1 MIKSKLLHHNRLNF
15 MEARKI
21 LIVEDER
28 KIADTLK
35 FGLSEIGFYVE
46 VAYDGTIGYHL
57 FCTKDFNLVILDIN
71 LPGMNGYDLC
81 KAIRLKNQHI
91 PVLMLTSMSTLNDKI
106 EGYDSGAD
114 DYMVKPFE
122 FKELLLKIRSL
133 LKRTMNQSLPVGTI
147 LIAADLEMNLD
158 SKEVKRDDRIINLT
172 AKEFQLL
179 EYLLR
184 NKNRLVSRV
193 DIAINVWDV
202 DFETN
207 TNVIDVYISYL
218 RNKVD
223 KNFEHKLIQT
233 HVGMGYIFKRSLMHV
248 RIKITLLFTV
258 IMFLL
263 LSLLCG
269 YIYYSSYTIRLENSK
284 GPVNQLGFNN
294 IP

>member
-1 MIKSKLLHHNRLNF
+1 MGTR
-15 MEARKI
+15 RI

-35 FGLSEIGFYVE
+35 FGLSEFGFYVE
-46 VAYDGTIGYHL
+46 VAYDGTLGYHL
-57 FCTKDFNLVILDIN
+57 FNAQDFNLVILDIN

-81 KAIRLKNQHI
+81 KAIRLKDQHI
-91 PVLMLTSMSTLNDKI
+91 PIIMLTSMIALKDKI

-122 FKELLLKIRSL
+122 FKELLLKIRAL
-133 LKRTMNQSLPVGTI
+133 LKRTMNQSLPVGNV
-147 LIAADLEMNLD
+147 LRASDLEMNLD
-158 SKEVKRDDRIINLT
+158 SKEVKRDGKIINLT

-184 NKNRLVSRV
+184 NKNKVVSRV
-193 DIAINVWDV
+193 DIAISVWDV

-223 KNFEHKLIQT
+223 KDFGHKLIQT
-233 HVGMGYIFKRSLMHV
+233 HVGMGYILKEH
-248 RIKITLLFTV
+248 
-258 IMFLL
+258 
-263 LSLLCG
+263 
-269 YIYYSSYTIRLENSK
+269 
-284 GPVNQLGFNN
+284 
-294 IP
+294 